1 MKHLTHVSGSAA
13 EFTRRAV
20 LAATLLA
27 VVPWAGGPA
36 AAADWKPTRPINLI
50 VPWAAGG
57 ATDQVLRVVASE
69 LEKSLGQTIVVINQ
83 PGASGAI
90 GTKSALDAARDGY
103 VWTGGA
109 VQDLGTY
116 ETLGSVKTRVADW
129 NLFLCVANVPVLSV
143 PAKSEAKSAA
153 ELIAAMK
160 AKPGAVKV
168 STAGL
173 TSSGHAAMDTIA
185 AAAGVTYRHVAYDG
199 GNPAVVAATAGEVDA
214 TTQLASEQADLIRG
228 KMIRPLAAVG
238 DKPLDLE
245 GFGRI
250 PALSDTLPG
259 FKAPLSYYG
268 IFVPKGVPAE
278 VTETLTRLWAEQIA
292 KSEALQA
299 FAQKRGALFAPS
311 TGEAAQA
318 VAFPAVQANAWSLFD
333 SGKAKVSPDTVGIPR
348 P

>member
-1 MKHLTHVSGSAA
+1 MLSSNFTSVSAKL
-13 EFTRRAV
+13 TRRLL
-20 LAATLLA
+20 LAATVLTVA
-27 VVPWAGGPA
+27 PFVGTAE
-36 AAADWKPTRPINLI
+36 AADWKPARPINLI

-57 ATDQVLRVVASE
+57 ATDQVLRVVAAE
-69 LEKSLGQTIVVINQ
+69 LERSLGQTIVVINQ

-103 VWTGGA
+103 TWTGGA

-143 PAKSEAKSAA
+143 PARSPHKTAA
-153 ELIAAMK
+153 EIIAAMK
-160 AKPGAVKV
+160 AAPGAVKI

-173 TSSGHAAMDTIA
+173 TSSGHAAADKVA
-185 AAAGVTYRHVAYDG
+185 SAAGVSYRHVAYDG

-228 KMIRPLAAVG
+228 KMLRPLAAIG
-238 DKPLDLE
+238 DKPLELE
-245 GFGRI
+245 GFGTI
-250 PALSDTLPG
+250 PAMSETLPG
-259 FKAPLSYYG
+259 FSAPLSYYG

-278 VTETLTRLWAEQIA
+278 VTETLSRLWTEQIS
-292 KSEALQA
+292 KSEALKS
-299 FAQKRGALFAPS
+299 FANKRGALFAPMI
-311 TGEAAQA
+311 GEAAQKA
-318 VAFPAVQANAWSLFD
+318 AFPAVQANAWSLFD
-333 SGKAKVSPDTVGIPR
+333 NGKAKVSPDTVGVPR

>member
-1 MKHLTHVSGSAA
+1 MKTISRAA
-13 EFTRRAV
+13 IHPAKLTRRV
-20 LAATLLA
+20 LLAATVLA
-27 VVPWAGGPA
+27 LCPWSGGPA
-36 AAADWKPTRPINLI
+36 QAADWKPTRPINLI

-57 ATDQVLRVVASE
+57 ATDQVLRVAASE

-103 VWTGGA
+103 TWTGGA

-143 PAKSEAKSAA
+143 NPRSESKTAA
-153 ELIAAMK
+153 DLIAAMK
-160 AKPGAVKV
+160 AKPATVKI

-185 AAAGVTYRHVAYDG
+185 SAAGVTYRHVAYDG

-228 KMIRPLAAVG
+228 KLLRPLAVVG
-238 DKPLDLE
+238 DQPLELE

-250 PALSDTLPG
+250 PPLSDTLPG

-268 IFVPKGVPAE
+268 IFIPKGVPAE
-278 VTETLTRLWAEQIA
+278 VTETLERLWREQIA
-292 KSEALQA
+292 KSEALSA
-299 FAQKRGALFAPS
+299 FAQRRGALFAPT
-311 TGEAAQA
+311 TGEAAQK
-318 VAFPAVQANAWSLFD
+318 VSFPAVQANAWSLFD
-333 SGKAKVSPDTVGIPR
+333 SGKAKVSPDTVGVPR